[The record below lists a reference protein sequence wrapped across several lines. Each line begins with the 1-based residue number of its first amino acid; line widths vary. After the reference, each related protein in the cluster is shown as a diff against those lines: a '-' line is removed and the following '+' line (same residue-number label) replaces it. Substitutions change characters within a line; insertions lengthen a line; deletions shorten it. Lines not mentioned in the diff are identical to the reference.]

1 MAFLSDDFS
10 RLYCDAAIFDPFSAF
25 HPISFRRL
33 LPYSS
38 EESVVDDQ
46 QLISAEE
53 AQLAQNSDE
62 SRLRVVEE
70 YLRCGLLA
78 EVEATNVKASLDLF
92 DADFFELM
100 GDAYANA
107 GMFRCALRWHREMI
121 RELEARQANSRS
133 DAEGV
138 YASVGYCLYSLGL
151 FAEAISWTKSCIGPG
166 AMADALCQG
175 LIAYEVEAAGGVIQ
189 RVERSGIRTRYTVNA
204 PEPADVRQTVARLK
218 EAMKALAPFQDV
230 YIDWLNDETR
240 GSGLEP
246 DVEGYPFRAE
256 FDAGSL
262 VRHKMNLIFATCS
275 YADELVE
282 KGFKLEAKRLLS
294 EVALLERQ
302 AGLVWERL
310 EPLNCSPFSRFG

>member
-1 MAFLSDDFS
+1 MALLSDDFR

-33 LPYSS
+33 LPFPS
-38 EESVVDDQ
+38 EETVVDDP
-46 QLISAEE
+46 QLICAEE

-70 YLRCGLLA
+70 YLRCGVLA
-78 EVEATNVKASLDLF
+78 EADAINVRASIDP
-92 DADFFELM
+92 ADTGLFELM
-100 GDAYANA
+100 GDLYANA
-107 GMFRCALRWHREMI
+107 GMFRCALRWHRETI
-121 RELEARQANSRS
+121 RELEAHQANSRS
-133 DAEGV
+133 DAEDV

-151 FAEAISWTKSCIGPG
+151 FAEAVSWTKSCIGQG

-189 RVERSGIRTRYTVNA
+189 RVERAATRTRYTINA
-204 PEPADVRQTVARLK
+204 PEPADVRQTAERLR
-218 EAMKALAPFQDV
+218 EAMKALAPFQDI

-240 GSGLEP
+240 GSGLQP
-246 DVEGYPFRAE
+246 DFEGYPFKAE

-262 VRHKMNLIFATCS
+262 VRHKMNLIFATCG
-275 YADELVE
+275 YADELVG
-282 KGFKLEAKRLLS
+282 KGHKLEAKRLLS

-302 AGLVWERL
+302 AGIVWERL
-310 EPLNCSPFSRFG
+310 ELLK

>member
-1 MAFLSDDFS
+1 MALWSEEFR

-33 LPYSS
+33 LPYPS
-38 EESVVDDQ
+38 EEPAVDNP
-46 QLISAEE
+46 QLIGAEE
-53 AQLAQNSDE
+53 ALLVRNSDE
-62 SRLRVVEE
+62 NRLRIVEE

-78 EVEATNVKASLDLF
+78 EEDAIAVRASIDTADNDL
-92 DADFFELM
+92 FELM

-121 RELEARQANSRS
+121 RELQARPANSRW

-151 FAEAISWTKSCIGPG
+151 FAEAISWTKSCMGPG
-166 AMADALCQG
+166 TLADALCQG

-189 RVERSGIRTRYTVNA
+189 RVERAGTRSRYTINA
-204 PEPADVRQTVARLK
+204 PAPADVRQTAERLK

-230 YIDWLNDETR
+230 YIDWLNEETR
-240 GSGLEP
+240 RSGLASA
-246 DVEGYPFRAE
+246 VEGYPFRAE
-256 FDAGSL
+256 LDAGNL
-262 VRHKMNLIFATCS
+262 VRHKMNLIFATCG

-282 KGFKLEAKRLLS
+282 KGYKLEAKRVLS

-302 AGLVWERL
+302 AGVVWERL
-310 EPLNCSPFSRFG
+310 EELNR